1 MNLNPIARP
10 LVLTAVC
17 LTCALF
23 SNVAQAQL
31 MVDMELNKKSYV
43 DHEPI
48 TATIRVKN
56 IAGHDL
62 ILSGP
67 NGGGWL
73 NFDVRRGNNG
83 LSLRPDAPTIRPH
96 ALKAGATHTT
106 TVNLGRYYPLGL
118 PSNYAIT
125 ASVYYAPLKRYF
137 SSTRQLVNVLKAK
150 SLWFQSFG
158 VPQGNNRPVQ
168 FRKYSLL
175 SFRDRNSS
183 ELYIRVASE
192 DGGVVYATYSIGR
205 VLRSFE
211 PNVDVDSANRLN
223 VLHLGGPQ
231 FYAHTIV
238 DTDGTLVRQDYY
250 KEAGGSRPELKNQ
263 GGSIVVRG
271 GVKTDRHGIAGTPQA
286 SPGQEKVNRVR
297 GGNERP
303 EGLPR

>member
-1 MNLNPIARP
+1 MKINPIAHP
-10 LVLTAVC
+10 AVLAALC
-17 LTCALF
+17 LSSVLF
-23 SNVAQAQL
+23 SGVAQAQL
-31 MVDMELNKKSYV
+31 MVDMQLNKKNFV

-48 TATIRVKN
+48 TATVRVKN

-83 LSLRPDAPTIRPH
+83 LSLRPDAPTIKPH

-125 ASVYYAPLKRYF
+125 ASVYYGPLKRYF
-137 SSTRQLVNVLKAK
+137 SSPRHLINVLKAK
-150 SLWFQSFG
+150 SLWSQAFG

-175 SFRDRNSS
+175 SFRDRNRS

-192 DGGVVYATYSIGR
+192 DGSAVYATYSIGK

-231 FYAHTIV
+231 FYAHTII
-238 DTDGTLVRQDYY
+238 DFDGTLVSQEYY
-250 KEAGGSRPELKNQ
+250 KDANGSRPELKNQ
-263 GGSIVVRG
+263 GGSVIVRG
-271 GVKTDRHGIAGTPQA
+271 GIKTDRNGIAGTPQA
-286 SPGQEKVNRVR
+286 APTEQEVNRIR